1 MSSKNKIWHQALLFL
16 EREHASFMQL
26 RQALLEQ
33 ATALKCIDI
42 ALLDERQR
50 ELERAIAETENT
62 VYQRVKWQRETLPN
76 HAALTWPDFWK
87 NSPYQLD
94 ANQQTMVQELT
105 RLGRDIKERVAE
117 NQRYASAAQ
126 ELLSSLKAVQS
137 RVANEKTDLYT
148 AKGTLSNQVAMQA
161 TVGGVR

>member
-26 RQALLEQ
+26 RQALVQQ

-42 ALLDERQR
+42 ELLDERQR
-50 ELERAIAETENT
+50 QLERAIAETENT

-76 HAALTWPDFWK
+76 QTVLTWLEFWK
-87 NSPYQLD
+87 NAPDQLD
-94 ANQQTMVQELT
+94 STQQTMVEELT
-105 RLGRDIKERVAE
+105 RLGSEIKERVAE

-126 ELLSSLKAVQS
+126 ELLSSLKTVQS

-148 AKGTLSNQVAMQA
+148 AKGTLSNQVAMQS

>member
-1 MSSKNKIWHQALLFL
+1 MSSKNKVWQQALIFL
-16 EREHASFMQL
+16 EREHACFVHL
-26 RQALLEQ
+26 RAALLEQ
-33 ATALKCIDI
+33 SVALKRVDID
-42 ALLDERQR
+42 LLDERQR
-50 ELERAIAETENT
+50 RLEHAIAETENT

-76 HAALTWPDFWK
+76 PTDFTWPSFWENAPHQLDNMHREMVDELAAL
-87 NSPYQLD
+87 
-94 ANQQTMVQELT
+94 ANE
-105 RLGRDIKERVAE
+105 IKARVAE

-126 ELLSSLKAVQS
+126 ELLSSLKNVQS

>member
-26 RQALLEQ
+26 HKALVEQ
-33 ATALKCIDI
+33 AVALKRVDI

-50 ELERAIAETENT
+50 QLEHAIAETENT

-76 HAALTWPDFWK
+76 QTDFTWPSFWQGT
-87 NSPYQLD
+87 PHQLD
-94 ANQQTMVQELT
+94 DSHQSMVDELGK
-105 RLGRDIKERVAE
+105 LGSEIKERVAE
-117 NQRYASAAQ
+117 NQRYAGAAQ
-126 ELLSSLKAVQS
+126 ELLSSLKNVQN
-137 RVANEKTDLYT
+137 RIANEKTDFYT
-148 AKGTLSNQVAMQA
+148 ARGTLSNQVAMQG